1 MRLIVGLGNPGRTFA
16 QNRHN
21 VGFICISY
29 FARQHHI
36 RFDRKQSQ
44 ARIGS
49 GKIAGDKIILAKPQT
64 YMNQSGESVS
74 LLVKRFAIDLA
85 DLVVIHDDLDLLLG
99 KIRIRKGSGSGGHKG
114 VDSIITQI
122 GSQDFIHLRV
132 GIGRP
137 VVTENRE
144 PSEED
149 IISYL
154 LSDFTPQ
161 EKEVITKALPQVS
174 QAILCLIS
182 EGLTAAMNRFN

>member
-29 FARQHHI
+29 FSRQHHI

-137 VVTENRE
+137 VVTLNRE

-161 EKEVITKALPQVS
+161 EKQGITKALPQVS

>member
-29 FARQHHI
+29 FSRQHHI

-49 GKIAGDKIILAKPQT
+49 SKIAGDKIILAKPQT

-74 LLVKRFAIDLA
+74 LLVKRFTIDLA

-137 VVTENRE
+137 VVTLNRE

-161 EKEVITKALPQVS
+161 EKQGITKALPQVS

-182 EGLTAAMNRFN
+182 EGLTVAMNRFN

>member
-29 FARQHHI
+29 FSRQHHI

-137 VVTENRE
+137 IVAENRE

-161 EKEVITKALPQVS
+161 EKQGITKALPQVS

-182 EGLTAAMNRFN
+182 EGLTVAMNRFN

>member
-137 VVTENRE
+137 IVAENRE

>member
-137 VVTENRE
+137 VVTLNRE

-161 EKEVITKALPQVS
+161 EKQGITKALPQVS

>member
-74 LLVKRFAIDLA
+74 LLVKRFTIDLA

-137 VVTENRE
+137 VVTLNRE

-161 EKEVITKALPQVS
+161 EKQGITKALPQVS